1 MDPRWTPSSFYD
13 TPSLPPETYEEL
25 LPPMSESLLPFLS
38 GLQQPD
44 ITADFYLAPPQL
56 PTVPAPSYFGVNSCP
71 PPSTPN
77 TLHHNYKE
85 VEQPEATHKDD
96 GCQHSEQFPFLCGEG
111 CHCSSLLVPS
121 LLPPQA
127 RVQGGPYLC
136 PPRRTP
142 TTPTITRSTLE
153 LYPRG
158 DKRPS
163 APSFSTSVPTSPVKT
178 DRTFTTYTPPV
189 HSTVRRSSLPPRPRR
204 LFNSPEL
211 DERARHSL
219 HVVPSFPLGPSP
231 PSLATAF
238 PLSPYSASSL
248 ASPSPHSDVGEAYEE
263 EEQQGDQGHEQEEED
278 GPVIP
283 HHRNNHLKEG
293 PQQPQN
299 RVQWTFVQYQA
310 DSFRAGGPGPE
321 QPSLR
326 KMRRLL
332 MDNYVR
338 RCGLYNND
346 GDGDDSNKENINHDD
361 ENVAGEPEPE
371 AFNTAAGRCRQQK
384 HGTAARGS
392 APRPFGKRKR
402 E

>member
-13 TPSLPPETYEEL
+13 TPSLPPETYDEL
-25 LPPMSESLLPFLS
+25 PPPMSESLLPFLS
-38 GLQQPD
+38 ALQQ
-44 ITADFYLAPPQL
+44 ADTTTELYLAPPQL
-56 PTVPAPSYFGVNSCP
+56 PTVPAPSYFGVNNCL
-71 PPSTPN
+71 PSTPN
-77 TLHHNYKE
+77 TLHHNHKE
-85 VEQPEATHKDD
+85 AVPQPTHKDD
-96 GCQHSEQFPFLCGEG
+96 GRQHSEQFPFLCEEG

-121 LLPPQA
+121 LLPAQA
-127 RVQGGPYLC
+127 RVQGGPFLC
-136 PPRRTP
+136 PPTQTP

-163 APSFSTSVPTSPVKT
+163 VPSFSTSVPSSPVKT
-178 DRTFTTYTPPV
+178 NRTFTTYTPPV

-211 DERARHSL
+211 DERARNSL

-231 PSLATAF
+231 PSQVTAF
-238 PLSPYSASSL
+238 PLSPYSTSSL

-263 EEQQGDQGHEQEEED
+263 EEQQGDQGHEHEEDD
-278 GPVIP
+278 GPVVP
-283 HHRNNHLKEG
+283 QHRHSHPKEG

-310 DSFRAGGPGPE
+310 DSFRPGGPGPE

-338 RCGLYNND
+338 RCGLYND
-346 GDGDDSNKENINHDD
+346 DDSNKENVNHDD
-361 ENVAGEPEPE
+361 DNVAGEPEPE
-371 AFNTAAGRCRQQK
+371 AFNTAGRCRRQK
-384 HGTAARGS
+384 YGTSARGS